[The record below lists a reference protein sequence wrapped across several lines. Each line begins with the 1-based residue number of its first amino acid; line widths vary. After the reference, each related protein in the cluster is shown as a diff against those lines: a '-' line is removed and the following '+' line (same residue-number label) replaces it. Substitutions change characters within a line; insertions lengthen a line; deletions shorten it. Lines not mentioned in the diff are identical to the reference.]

1 MARETCCG
9 PKLQTAPAPSDLLER
24 VEHHSMAHLTAPLD
38 LEPALAALALP
49 DAELL
54 EGELAV
60 ARCADPF
67 EQWLRWEERANLVG
81 FRMTVEP
88 VALAVSAIPAE
99 RVLVQTASN
108 VPARVLQRFFRAGCV
123 YFPKHPLNR
132 DAKVAFSA
140 APVAERW
147 PARFTSSRTLVVPP
161 ERGEPAFSVKLPTDH
176 PHPDFEQPEKTRLR
190 EEAEDAIR
198 IAALIGRVDAA
209 LGRDP
214 ALQIVSESVTVLVPG
229 SDYGFV
235 VRDLRPLQDGHFYLP
250 ALSIPW
256 VGRQIAKL
264 HGEPF
269 ERFWGRHYAEAV
281 GRAKAALL
289 ARYGL
294 QYETPN
300 PQNVLIQLD
309 ASLRPTGAIALRD
322 LGDAVSLMREVAEGE
337 NPWGALQ
344 AAPKPETPNSFW
356 AFDEADSLSVD
367 EKALEDWFALHDRAY
382 LATLARFFE
391 LPPTALAPEGDDRFA
406 GLRTCFAAEGTG
418 ERLRAAFERR
428 ARQA

>member
-1 MARETCCG
+1 
-9 PKLQTAPAPSDLLER
+9 
-24 VEHHSMAHLTAPLD
+24 MAHPSASLHF
-38 LEPALAALALP
+38 EPAVAELALP

-54 EGELAV
+54 AGELAV

-88 VALAVSAIPAE
+88 VALEVSAIPAE
-99 RVLVQTASN
+99 RVLVQLASS
-108 VPARVLQRFFRAGCV
+108 VAAAVSQRFFRAGCV

-161 ERGEPAFSVKLPTDH
+161 TRGEPAFSVKLPTDH

-198 IAALIGRVDAA
+198 VAALIERVDAA

-214 ALQIVSESVTVLVPG
+214 ALWIVGECVTVLVPG

-256 VGRQIAKL
+256 VGRQIASL
-264 HGEPF
+264 HAEPF
-269 ERFWGRHYAEAV
+269 ELFWGRHYAEAL
-281 GRAKAALL
+281 GCAKASLL

-309 ASLRPTGAIALRD
+309 ATLRPTGAIVLRD
-322 LGDAVSLMREVAEGE
+322 LGDVNSLMHEVAEGH
-337 NPWGALQ
+337 NPWGALR
-344 AAPKPETPNSFW
+344 ATPKPETPNSFW
-356 AFDEADSLSVD
+356 AFDEADGLSIEAKVL
-367 EKALEDWFALHDRAY
+367 ADWFALHDRAY

-391 LPPTALAPEGDDRFA
+391 LPPTALAPSGDDRFA
-406 GLRTCFAAEGTG
+406 GLQACFGAEGAG
-418 ERLRAAFERR
+418 ERLRSAFERR